1 MLTLTYAIVSR
12 INKLL
17 EEKGM
22 TMYKL
27 SEESG
32 VSYSTIK
39 TIMQRKTNNIELRT
53 VILLANGFGLTVSEF
68 LDDSAFLVDN
78 LDIY

>member
-12 INKLL
+12 INQLL
-17 EEKGM
+17 EEKEM

-39 TIMQRKTNNIELRT
+39 TIMQRKTNNIGLRT
-53 VILLANGFGLTVSEF
+53 IILIANGFGLTISEF
-68 LDDSAFLVDN
+68 LDDSVFLMDN